1 MKRSTLNIQ
10 NLNPNFIGSWQI
22 DSSLCDD
29 IVTYF
34 ENNKLKQTQGG
45 TSEGIDLNIKDR
57 QDIAINPKDVKDP
70 KNKILRRYFQNLF
83 DCYKDYNLQWPFLAS
98 IVNNLEIGS
107 FNIGKY
113 KPGQHFQKIHCE
125 RTSLNTLHRLFA
137 FMTYLNDVDEGGSTY
152 FTHYGLDI
160 KPKKGLTLL
169 WPAEWT
175 HAHKGNVLKSGL
187 KYIITGWLT
196 FPKSTININ

>member
-1 MKRSTLNIQ
+1 MKRSSLNIQ
-10 NLNPNFIGSWQI
+10 SLNPNFIGSWLI

-29 IVTYF
+29 IITYY
-34 ENNKLKQTQGG
+34 ENNKIKQIQGG

-57 QDIAINPKDVKDP
+57 LDIAINPRDLKDP
-70 KNKILRRYFQNLF
+70 ENKILRRYFENLF
-83 DCYKDYNLQWPFLAS
+83 ECYKDYNLQWPFLAS
-98 IVNNLEIGS
+98 MVNNLEIGS
-107 FNIGKY
+107 FNIGRY
-113 KPGQHFQKIHCE
+113 EPGQHFKKIHCE